1 MKSTSCE
8 ECEAITLDYRRAYL
22 DFWLNASDETR
33 EACRALWELV
43 AGGSEADVARTQELL
58 RPFKPATFELKRNG
72 RAAFLEAYAGSA
84 FDQGESVGKSSSR
97 MQELAYRKLQHQL
110 KSGHYV
116 SFRPSPPS
124 DIS

>member
-8 ECEAITLDYRRAYL
+8 ECEAITLEYRRAWL

-33 EACRALWELV
+33 DACRALWQLV
-43 AGGSEADVARTQELL
+43 AGGSEADVARAQELL
-58 RPFKPATFELKRNG
+58 RPFGPATFAPKRNG
-72 RAAFLEAYAGSA
+72 RAAAYVGSA
-84 FDQGESVGKSSSR
+84 FDQAGGEFVGKGASR
-97 MQELAYRKLQHQL
+97 MQELAYRKLQHQF